1 MDAKLVLI
9 VIDGLGYETAVA
21 HCGFLES
28 LVQGGK
34 ARRWKMRAVLPTL
47 SLPIYETLHSGT
59 DPHEHGITTNDHRRL
74 STSVHTF
81 GEVRRAGGRTGA
93 VAHMNFSEIYNG
105 GPYDPLRDHE
115 YEDEARDVQYGR
127 FYDPAYYTK
136 FNLGILSDRD
146 LFTKTTLLMRRFQP
160 NYLLVHSLC
169 CDSVGHA
176 YGGTSSQYC
185 DQAGMVDDQIA
196 FFHRHWL
203 EQGYRVMVTADHG
216 MSASGNHGGT
226 TDDVR
231 YVAFYEFGHPDPG
244 EAAEVADQRAV
255 APTILSRLGL
265 TPPASMKTAPLA

>member
-1 MDAKLVLI
+1 MEQRLVLI
-9 VIDGLGYETAVA
+9 VIDGLGYETAIR

-47 SLPIYETLHSGT
+47 SLPIYETLHSGI
-59 DPHEHGITTNDHRRL
+59 DPHEHGILTNDHRRL
-74 STSVHTF
+74 STSRHTF
-81 GEVRRAGGRTGA
+81 GEVRGAGGRTGA
-93 VAHMNFSEIYNG
+93 VAHMNFSEIFNG
-105 GPYDPLRDHE
+105 GPYDPLTDHE
-115 YEDEARDVQYGR
+115 YDDETRTVQHGR

-146 LFTKTTLLMRRFQP
+146 LFTKTTILMRRFRP

-176 YGGTSSQYC
+176 YGGESSQYR

-196 FFHRHWL
+196 FFVRHWL
-203 EQGYRVMVTADHG
+203 DAGYRVMVTADHG
-216 MSASGNHGGT
+216 MSAEGNHGGT

-231 YVAFYEFGHPDPG
+231 YVAFYELGHPDPG
-244 EAAEVADQRAV
+244 VAPDVADQRAV
-255 APTILSRLGL
+255 APTVLSRLGL
-265 TPPASMKTAPLA
+265 APAPAMKTAPLA